1 MPANDPQMIRKCID
15 CMDTLY
21 CVHAYCACHED
32 RIGPIDHE
40 HGIEQLSIRRPGL
53 SLGVDV
59 LYKVWDG
66 IPPVKRQPIE
76 ESNAPT
82 YERYPVDGVTV
93 HKCEILVK
101 NCLD

>member
-59 LYKVWDG
+59 LYKVWNG
-66 IPPVKRQPIE
+66 IPLVKRQPIE
-76 ESNAPT
+76 ESNARMSDIRWMVSQFISAK
-82 YERYPVDGVTV
+82 Y
-93 HKCEILVK
+93 
-101 NCLD
+101 